1 MDEQISESIT
11 LFDSFDTRRIYKP
24 EFPFLLKQTPGQPK
38 WLEVAGDIPGDEY
51 KFLCVVGSR
60 QNSDYGSEMCR
71 KIISELRGRS
81 VCIVSGMAIGIDSIS
96 HEAAINAGLR
106 TMAFP
111 GSGLHPEV
119 LYPPQHVGLAK
130 RILESGGCLVSPF
143 DHYKTGGDWT
153 FPRRNV
159 LMAGVSHAVLII
171 EGAQHSGTLLT
182 AKYAEN
188 FHRDIFCVPGDI
200 YRDRSYGPNM
210 LIRKGAAL
218 IRSGR
223 DVLETLGFDPDLR
236 KIPLEQMTLTDEQT
250 RIIAELQREPG
261 TASELV
267 EKTGMVMT
275 IVNVTLGTLEI
286 NGLIAEKDGKF
297 KMNH

>member
-1 MDEQISESIT
+1 
-11 LFDSFDTRRIYKP
+11 
-24 EFPFLLKQTPGQPK
+24 
-38 WLEVAGDIPGDEY
+38 
-51 KFLCVVGSR
+51 
-60 QNSDYGSEMCR
+60 
-71 KIISELRGRS
+71 
-81 VCIVSGMAIGIDSIS
+81 MAIGIDSIA
-96 HEAAINAGLR
+96 HEAAIKAGLK

-111 GSGLHPEV
+111 GSGLHPKV
-119 LYPPQHVGLAK
+119 LYPPSRLELAEK
-130 RILESGGCLVSPF
+130 ILESGGCLVSPF
-143 DHYKTGGDWT
+143 EHYKNGGEWT
-153 FPRRNV
+153 FPKRNV

-188 FHRDIFCVPGDI
+188 FHREIYCVPGDI
-200 YRDRSYGPNM
+200 SRDRSYGPNM

-223 DVLETLGFDPDLR
+223 DILESLGYDPERSINFLDQIR
-236 KIPLEQMTLTDEQT
+236 LTDEQT

-267 EKTGMVMT
+267 ERTGMVMT
-275 IVNVTLGTLEI
+275 LVNVTIGTLEI
-286 NGLIAEKDGKF
+286 HGLVTQKDGKF